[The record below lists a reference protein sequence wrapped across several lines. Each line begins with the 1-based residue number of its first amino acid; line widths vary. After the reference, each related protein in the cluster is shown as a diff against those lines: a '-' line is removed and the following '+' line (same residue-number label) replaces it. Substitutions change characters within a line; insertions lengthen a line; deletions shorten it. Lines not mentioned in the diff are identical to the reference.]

1 MSRVNPL
8 FIWLSF
14 GSLLILSSAWSLI
27 TGALD
32 IPREQ
37 LFIVFQQAVGLGS
50 HLSVPTHFE
59 ITLLE
64 FRLPRLVLALMVG
77 AALAISGAAIQGL
90 FRNPLADPGL
100 VGVSSGAAFGA
111 VLIIVLGDT
120 LLSDFNF
127 IAGRWA
133 LPIAAFA
140 FGLITTLII
149 YRIATRGGYTQ
160 VSTLLLAGIA
170 MNAIAGAGTGLLTY
184 IADDTQLR
192 SLTFWSMG
200 SLAKASWQDIQ
211 IIAPFI
217 IIPICLLPLM
227 SNALNGFLMGE
238 SVASHLGFSVRW
250 TKRAIILLTS
260 LAVGAAVSMTGVIG
274 FLGLVIPHLLRQLF
288 GPDHRMLL
296 PASAL
301 CGALFLTLAD
311 MLART
316 IVAPA
321 ELPIGLIMALIGG
334 PFFLSLLLRPSSS
347 INKSL

>member
-8 FIWLSF
+8 WMWLLF
-14 GSLLILSSAWSLI
+14 AALLLLTSAWSLI

-32 IPREQ
+32 IPTQQ
-37 LFIVFQQAVGLGS
+37 LLNVIQQSLGWTPSSTIPIHFQ
-50 HLSVPTHFE
+50 
-59 ITLLE
+59 ITLME
-64 FRLPRLVLALMVG
+64 FRLPRLLLALLVG

-100 VGVSSGAAFGA
+100 IGVSSGAALGA

-120 LLSDFNF
+120 LLSHWSFF
-127 IAGRWA
+127 AGRWA
-133 LPIAAFA
+133 LPITAFI
-140 FGLITTLII
+140 FGLLTTLII
-149 YRIATRGGYTQ
+149 YRIGTRGGYTQ

-170 MNAIAGAGTGLLTY
+170 MNAIAGAGTGVLTY
-184 IADDTQLR
+184 LADDTQLR

-200 SLAKASWQDIQ
+200 SLAKASWLDLKVV
-211 IIAPFI
+211 APFI
-217 IIPICLLPLM
+217 ILPIVILPFL

-250 TKRAIILLTS
+250 TKRLIIVLTS
-260 LAVGAAVSMTGVIG
+260 LAVGAAVSVTGVIG
-274 FLGLVIPHLLRQLF
+274 FLGLVVPHLLRILV
-288 GPDHRMLL
+288 GPDHRLLL

-301 CGALFLTLAD
+301 CGALLLALAD

-316 IVAPA
+316 VVAPA

-334 PFFLSLLLRPSSS
+334 PFFMSLLLKPSFAS
-347 INKSL
+347 NRTL

>member
-1 MSRVNPL
+1 MSRVNPF

-14 GSLLILSSAWSLI
+14 GSLLVISSASSLI
-27 TGALD
+27 TGALE

-37 LFIVFQQAVGLGS
+37 LLIVLQQSFGFGE
-50 HLSVPTHFE
+50 HLSVPSHFE

-64 FRLPRLVLALMVG
+64 FRLPRLLLALMVG

-100 VGVSSGAAFGA
+100 IGVSSGAAFGA
-111 VLIIVLGDT
+111 VLVIVLGDT
-120 LLSDFNF
+120 LLSDFN
-127 IAGRWA
+127 ILAGQWA
-133 LPIAAFA
+133 LPISAFA
-140 FGLITTLII
+140 FGLLTTLII
-149 YRIATRGGYTQ
+149 YQIATRGGHTQ
-160 VSTLLLAGIA
+160 VSTVLLAGIA
-170 MNAIAGAGTGLLTY
+170 MNAVASAGIGILTY
-184 IADDTQLR
+184 VADDVQLR

-200 SLAKASWQDIQ
+200 SLAKASWNDIKVV
-211 IIAPFI
+211 APFI
-217 IIPICLLPLM
+217 LIPACLLPLLA
-227 SNALNGFLMGE
+227 SALNGFLMGE
-238 SVASHLGFSVRW
+238 SVASHLGFSIRW

-274 FLGLVIPHLLRQLF
+274 FLGLVIPHLIRFIF
-288 GPDHRMLL
+288 GPDHRLLL

-334 PFFLSLLLRPSSS
+334 PFFLFLLLRPGAALQ
-347 INKSL
+347 KSL